1 QEQTHQD
8 LIRSFISLWEGW
20 SMGDVIGK
28 PDAGDYASRL
38 LFHLHYTVRLIIPP
52 VVADNV
58 SSARHAHDV
67 LCLWNEKSR
76 FSRYWEEE
84 FRWHSFFLNP
94 DYINLEPSGP
104 QWTTMLRGGTY
115 NEKAASAIIFSNA
128 LCDMRLLISG
138 YIVANLEPQGNIDL
152 ADLVNRLGLSS

>member
-1 QEQTHQD
+1 LFSVWHTLTEWKAGSGGTLSVSQEQTHQD

-67 LCLWNEKSR
+67 LCL
-76 FSRYWEEE
+76 
-84 FRWHSFFLNP
+84 
-94 DYINLEPSGP
+94 
-104 QWTTMLRGGTY
+104 
-115 NEKAASAIIFSNA
+115 
-128 LCDMRLLISG
+128 
-138 YIVANLEPQGNIDL
+138 
-152 ADLVNRLGLSS
+152 